1 MIGERIRQARLLA
14 GYTQEEVAVKL
25 TDAGLSATKA
35 VISKYENNKSVPPA
49 SVLLALS
56 QLHGVPSSYFMYEPD
71 TDVEWLAYRKHSALP
86 AKIREAIQSYARDAA
101 SLHIELRNLL
111 YPKQVYKLP
120 APAQV
125 THIKDAESVA
135 ENLREAWNLND
146 LPVENLTQTAEE
158 NGVVVL
164 AWQYNAGRFD
174 GLSGWY
180 NETVPVTVINTG
192 VDVDRRRFNLA
203 HELGHLLMQ
212 VPDELSEKT
221 VHRFAAAF
229 LVPAEVAYRELGRK
243 RHSISLAEL
252 GALKRRYGLSIQG
265 WIFRAT
271 DLGIITQHFASSLW
285 REINQRGWKKTEPFP
300 YIADEEPV
308 LLHQMILHAVAE
320 GLVTA
325 DHIRQVLPDFS
336 FEDSI
341 VDNGGFPTPTEL
353 LAMSSEDREKWLE
366 RSFEHAK
373 DEDFEHFEAF
383 GEEEF

>member
-14 GYTQEEVAVKL
+14 GLTQEEVAVEL

-35 VISKYENNKSVPPA
+35 VISKYEKNKSTPPA
-49 SVLLALS
+49 SMLLELS
-56 QLHGVPSSYFMYEPD
+56 RLFGVHSSYFMYEPD

-86 AKIREAIQSYARDAA
+86 AKTQEAIQSYARDATI
-101 SLHIELRNLL
+101 LHIELRNLL
-111 YPKQVYKLP
+111 YPKQDYNFPETVRI
-120 APAQV
+120 
-125 THIKDAESVA
+125 TEIEDAESVA
-135 ENLREAWNLND
+135 QRLREAWKLSD

-158 NGVVVL
+158 NGVVIL
-164 AWQYNAGRFD
+164 GWHYNAGRFD
-174 GLSGWY
+174 GLSGWC
-180 NETVPVTVINTG
+180 NETVPVTVVNTA

-221 VHRFAAAF
+221 AHRFAAAF

-243 RHSISLAEL
+243 RHSITLAEL

-320 GLVTA
+320 GLMTA
-325 DHIRQVLPDFS
+325 DRIRQVLPDFT
-336 FEDSI
+336 FEESI
-341 VDNGGFPTPTEL
+341 VEKSEFPTATEL
-353 LAMSSEDREKWLE
+353 LVMSSEDREKWLE
-366 RSFEHAK
+366 RSFELAK
-373 DEDFEHFEAF
+373 DEDFEHFKAF